1 MFLYTA
7 LPYLL
12 LYAVRQCQPPLPC
25 RPLHLPHPSVQCFG
39 MTGTPVMEKV
49 QSPLRGHRTFS
60 CLSERVLR
68 SNTFHYIPL
77 LYTPHPFGRSRKKA
91 VGRADS
97 TLSAKSGMAE
107 AMDKKVVRL
116 LCRARP
122 TGALPFY
129 PSPLPHYRPMGR
141 AARGRSMSG
150 VSGRWWCSLVA
161 VGSVSIP
168 KVPHIKPK
176 PSLSLANSATSASIP

>member
-1 MFLYTA
+1 MFWYTA

-12 LYAVRQCQPPLPC
+12 FYAVRQWQPPLPC

-39 MTGTPVMEKV
+39 MTGTPLKLRTRHGESPITAARTSDFQLFVRKGIAF
-49 QSPLRGHRTFS
+49 QSVPLHFGSSGGSTRHS
-60 CLSERVLR
+60 PSLHS
-68 SNTFHYIPL
+68 IAL
-77 LYTPHPFGRSRKKA
+77 LYTPYPFGRSRKKA

-150 VSGRWWCSLVA
+150 G
-161 VGSVSIP
+161 GG
-168 KVPHIKPK
+168 H
-176 PSLSLANSATSASIP
+176 